1 MVLISC
7 DNQHL
12 NEDREFQ
19 LLNGLWVLVVDD
31 NADNLELVRLILEE
45 YGMRVLTAA
54 SASEALNA
62 IAKFFPDILISD
74 IAMPGED
81 GYELMGKIRTLAS
94 SQEKFLPALALTAC
108 VGDEARSLALESGFQ
123 IYVPKPVE
131 ISELVA
137 AVAQL
142 ATLSTGIS
150 RTC

>member
-1 MVLISC
+1 MVSIAC

-45 YGMRVLTAA
+45 YGMRVITAA
-54 SASEALNA
+54 SASEALKA
-62 IAKFFPDILISD
+62 IAQFFPDILISD
-74 IAMPGED
+74 IAMPGEN
-81 GYELMGKIRTLAS
+81 GYELMGKVKTLAS

-108 VGDEARSLALESGFQ
+108 AGDEARSLALESGFQ
-123 IYVPKPVE
+123 IHVPKPVE

-137 AVAQL
+137 AVAHL
-142 ATLSTGIS
+142 ATLSTAIS